1 MEGSQRVP
9 EMISAELLEGGR
21 EVEREE
27 IRVRP
32 QYHLTLALYAAIGAG
47 GGVISAVAS
56 EALGLILLLV
66 ATAAAYLDLTGRLYI
81 ARYLFPRRLAQ
92 NVTSRG
98 DRPDATARVVLTA
111 NHDAART
118 GLLYWRRRPRR
129 PARRRRWRPSMLV
142 GPIDLF
148 FWALA
153 GALVA
158 AAIRLITGT
167 DSDLLSAIQFALTV
181 VLMTYVVLFIDVA
194 MSPASE
200 GANANAS
207 GVATLLEVG
216 RRIARDPLDA
226 IDVWLVFPAAQEGF
240 MLGMRQWMKERG
252 EELDP
257 RRTFFVHVD
266 SVGGGKVHH
275 VTGEGFVLLY
285 RHDPSVIRICERLG
299 SEPKVWRN
307 GTDGVIPAMQG
318 FPSVTLVGA
327 DEAGRVPNHR
337 RTSDTVE
344 NLDAEALDKAVDY
357 VEEVVRRIDDIA
369 ARRVAADTAPVEP
382 APEA

>member
-1 MEGSQRVP
+1 
-9 EMISAELLEGGR
+9 
-21 EVEREE
+21 
-27 IRVRP
+27 
-32 QYHLTLALYAAIGAG
+32 
-47 GGVISAVAS
+47 
-56 EALGLILLLV
+56 
-66 ATAAAYLDLTGRLYI
+66 
-81 ARYLFPRRLAQ
+81 
-92 NVTSRG
+92 
-98 DRPDATARVVLTA
+98 
-111 NHDAART
+111 
-118 GLLYWRRRPRR
+118 
-129 PARRRRWRPSMLV
+129 MLV

-207 GVATLLEVG
+207 GVAALLEVG

-240 MLGMRQWMKERG
+240 MLGMRQWMKEHG

-344 NLDAEALDKAVDY
+344 NLD
-357 VEEVVRRIDDIA
+357 RRGVGQGGRLRRGGRPPHRRHRRA
-369 ARRVAADTAPVEP
+369 ARRGGHRAHFKAGPRSGLIGLCVCARSWLGGSWGS
-382 APEA
+382 